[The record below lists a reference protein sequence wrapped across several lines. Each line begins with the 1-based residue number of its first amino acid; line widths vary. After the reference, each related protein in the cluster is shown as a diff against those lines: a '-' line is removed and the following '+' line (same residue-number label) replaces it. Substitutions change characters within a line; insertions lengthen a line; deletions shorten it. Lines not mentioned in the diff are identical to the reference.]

1 MNPRRNTAGFTL
13 LEILLAITI
22 LGMISLAIYST
33 WAAGLAGWKRSA
45 TISESLQRERIVM
58 DTLVELTKSA
68 VFFKNDNGLYDITG
82 TRDSKTGTTIT
93 FVTGS
98 DLLLPP
104 TEATAAGMRRV
115 SIAMYRDQW
124 GRPFLGI
131 SNTPALESEDAP
143 EPVVHA
149 LSTQVRGFGVR
160 YRDPRSLAWVEQW
173 EESSLIPSAI
183 EYTVAF
189 GPNDGRTPPV
199 VVTRAVELPTA
210 PFALLSLGQRLAD
223 RDTTNLVSQQEIELV
238 EPGGETY

>member
-1 MNPRRNTAGFTL
+1 
-13 LEILLAITI
+13 
-22 LGMISLAIYST
+22 
-33 WAAGLAGWKRSA
+33 
-45 TISESLQRERIVM
+45 
-58 DTLVELTKSA
+58 
-68 VFFKNDNGLYDITG
+68 
-82 TRDSKTGTTIT
+82 
-93 FVTGS
+93 
-98 DLLLPP
+98 
-104 TEATAAGMRRV
+104 
-115 SIAMYRDQW
+115 
-124 GRPFLGI
+124 
-131 SNTPALESEDAP
+131 
-143 EPVVHA
+143 VHA